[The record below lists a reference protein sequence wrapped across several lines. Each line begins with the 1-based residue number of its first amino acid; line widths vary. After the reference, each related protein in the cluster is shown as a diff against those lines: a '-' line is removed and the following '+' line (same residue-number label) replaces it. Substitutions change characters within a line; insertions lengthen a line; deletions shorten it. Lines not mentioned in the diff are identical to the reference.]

1 MFSETNFNA
10 ADDDAVLIAR
20 DIGPSYH
27 HLDQLESL
35 HCHLSDP
42 IPPERFSV

>member
-1 MFSETNFNA
+1 MFSEINFNA
-10 ADDDAVLIAR
+10 DDDDAVLIAR

-27 HLDQLESL
+27 HFDQLESL
-35 HCHLSDP
+35 HCHLPDP